1 MLTIIFSYVYPSKL
15 SGGQA
20 QRVAIARALAV
31 QPQVMLFDEA
41 TSALDPELTG
51 EVLAV
56 MRNLE
61 RDGMTTLIVPE
72 RL

>member
-1 MLTIIFSYVYPSKL
+1 LTIIFSYVYPSKL

-31 QPQVMLFDEA
+31 QPQVMLFDEP